1 LVNIDAINPA
11 WPRSIYLP
19 DEEETLDKQVA
30 SGAVAARERG
40 LVPQSGDWKKPKR
53 WVRPEDADVPV
64 DEGKK
69 PRKKA
74 TVDLKDLNYLKNPRD
89 VERYTENRKKGL
101 EQLPKLFGDDFTV
114 NDLQD
119 IWSSGVDDY
128 STSITEIE
136 EVPTISG
143 MGVVKDGVVG
153 EGALRIFITI
163 THDPT
168 LADSKKPQEKHED
181 YEIMYFPIAGI
192 MDRVFQ
198 KDIDGN
204 LNVHHTLF
212 QLEPYHQK
220 KGIASDMSEHVE
232 EEYEKLGVHSI
243 SFYADA
249 DVGGYT
255 WARQG
260 YDFARTSDRA
270 NIKKHFRDTIRKN
283 KHLFS
288 NEELKSIAEDIKSFK
303 HAWEFASLSIER
315 DSIPHNLGKHLLL
328 GSKWDAVKILDKKSP
343 GYQIGKAYFAAKR
356 NTTKRNTTITG

>member
-1 LVNIDAINPA
+1 
-11 WPRSIYLP
+11 
-19 DEEETLDKQVA
+19 
-30 SGAVAARERG
+30 
-40 LVPQSGDWKKPKR
+40 
-53 WVRPEDADVPV
+53 
-64 DEGKK
+64 
-69 PRKKA
+69 
-74 TVDLKDLNYLKNPRD
+74 
-89 VERYTENRKKGL
+89 
-101 EQLPKLFGDDFTV
+101 
-114 NDLQD
+114 
-119 IWSSGVDDY
+119 
-128 STSITEIE
+128 
-136 EVPTISG
+136 